1 MTENIIVKV
10 GRNGGYSIISVEL
23 DNFKC
28 LSLGK
33 DSKIRIEFNNASSDS
48 FPIVEILKADD
59 YFIHSYEELLALV

>member
-10 GRNGGYSIISVEL
+10 GRNGGYSIISVEP

-33 DSKIRIEFNNASSDS
+33 DGNIRLEFNNASSGS
-48 FPIVEILKADD
+48 FPIVEILQADD
-59 YFIHSYEELLALV
+59 YFINSYKELRALV